1 MEFTLTTK
9 KGTQIVI
16 DTQLVEEVVVE
27 IDGVKYKI
35 NIKKIN

>member
-9 KGTQIVI
+9 KGTEIVI
-16 DTQLVEEVVVE
+16 PVEKETEVVIE

-35 NIKKIN
+35 LIQKL